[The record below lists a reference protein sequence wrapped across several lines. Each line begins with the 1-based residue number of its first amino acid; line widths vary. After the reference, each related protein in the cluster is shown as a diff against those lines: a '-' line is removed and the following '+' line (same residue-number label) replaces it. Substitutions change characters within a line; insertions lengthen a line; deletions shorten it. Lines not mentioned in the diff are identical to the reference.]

1 MTYHI
6 YMIKR
11 IVPFAYANSIFE
23 VSAAFYQK
31 YHIKVVLCDLDNT
44 LDSYKDPYP
53 SQRVIELKRF
63 YAEHGITFMIV
74 SNNTGRR
81 VRIYAKTLGV
91 RAVCWMLKPFA
102 TRLKHFI
109 KKEGFNRD
117 EVLLV
122 GDQLLTDILSGN
134 GAKVRTLLVSP
145 ISRKIEPPWT
155 KTNRFFEKR
164 IRVKILL
171 NRLTP
176 YWRALL

>member
-1 MTYHI
+1 
-6 YMIKR
+6 MIKGWQPAIWLR
-11 IVPFAYANSIFE
+11 GCFPRYTGFAVIILGVIPL
-23 VSAAFYQK
+23 VS
-31 YHIKVVLCDLDNT
+31 
-44 LDSYKDPYP
+44 
-53 SQRVIELKRF
+53 
-63 YAEHGITFMIV
+63 GITFMIV

-81 VRIYAKTLGV
+81 VRIYAKNLGV